1 MLHHQYHYR
10 QAGGQ
15 TITSFQKLL
24 QSLAS
29 KTSWLIHNDHL
40 NSGSST
46 SGLFETEIIST
57 VENYR
62 PFQTTLQGYLRL
74 LYIL

>member
-1 MLHHQYHYR
+1 MLHHQYYYR

-29 KTSWLIHNDHL
+29 KTSWLIRNDHL

-57 VENYR
+57 VGNYR
-62 PFQTTLQGYLRL
+62 PFQTTLQGYLSL
-74 LYIL
+74 FYIL

>member
-1 MLHHQYHYR
+1 MHHHQYHYR

-24 QSLAS
+24 GSLAS
-29 KTSWLIHNDHL
+29 KTSWLIRNDHL

-46 SGLFETEIIST
+46 LGLF
-57 VENYR
+57 
-62 PFQTTLQGYLRL
+62 
-74 LYIL
+74 